1 MKVIQ
6 TKIYE
11 ESKVI
16 LKLGED
22 FKRYHLHN
30 FYSEEIFSLNSEMLT
45 LIAKKN
51 GFDEWAWTGNF
62 DECTKEIKALFRKN
76 VAEKR
81 NEDIKMQEK
90 ED

>member
-22 FKRYHLHN
+22 FKIYHLHN

-51 GFDEWAWTGNF
+51 GFVKDYGGLGGLKT
-62 DECTKEIKALFRKN
+62 IN
-76 VAEKR
+76 VRSLGAQHVDTLR
-81 NEDIKMQEK
+81 TIQQLVNLL
-90 ED
+90 

>member
-1 MKVIQ
+1 MKLRDEIQEKKDMKVIQ

-30 FYSEEIFSLNSEMLT
+30 FYSEEIL
-45 LIAKKN
+45 
-51 GFDEWAWTGNF
+51 
-62 DECTKEIKALFRKN
+62 
-76 VAEKR
+76 V
-81 NEDIKMQEK
+81 
-90 ED
+90 

>member
-1 MKVIQ
+1 M
-6 TKIYE
+6 
-11 ESKVI
+11 
-16 LKLGED
+16 
-22 FKRYHLHN
+22 
-30 FYSEEIFSLNSEMLT
+30 NSEMLT

-62 DECTKEIKALFRKN
+62 DECMKEIKALFRKN

-90 ED
+90 ELPV

>member
-1 MKVIQ
+1 MQVLQ
-6 TKIYE
+6 TIIYE

-16 LKLGED
+16 FKLGED
-22 FKRYHLHN
+22 FKRRHLN
-30 FYSEEIFSLNSEMLT
+30 DFYSDGIFRLDSEMLI

-76 VAEKR
+76 VEEKR